1 MLVTTESPLVY
12 CVILNLDGRDV
23 LVETVETVER
33 MVYSNFRVV
42 VVDNGSRDGSQE
54 MVRSRFATVTLIENG
69 KNLGFGGGNNV
80 GLQYA
85 LEQGADWVFLL
96 NNDITVAPDLLTEL
110 MAVTPSDG
118 KIGILGPKIYYH
130 SEPEKIWYTGGNIN
144 YFTGII
150 SHRGLRE
157 EDRGQY
163 DRLEATDYITG
174 CAMLI
179 KRGILEEIGMF
190 DPVYHPIY
198 TEDADL
204 CVRVKRAGYRIVYV
218 PKARLWHKV
227 SSFSGGGLT
236 PFKTTLK
243 VEHNLIFFK
252 RYARWYH
259 WLTIPWFVGALAL
272 VFIGKELLKGN
283 FRIVSALLDGFV
295 KAMRRIV

>member
-1 MLVTTESPLVY
+1 MLVTSESLLVY

-23 LVETVETVER
+23 LVETLETVER
-33 MVYSNFRVV
+33 MAYPNFRMV
-42 VVDNGSRDGSQE
+42 VVDNGSRDGSQD
-54 MVRSRFATVTLIENG
+54 MVRSRFAAVTLIENG

-80 GLQYA
+80 ALQYA

-163 DRLEATDYITG
+163 DRVEATDYITG

-179 KRGILEEIGMF
+179 KRGVLEEIGMF

-198 TEDADL
+198 SEDADL
-204 CVRVKRAGYRIVYV
+204 CVRAKRAGYRIVYV

-236 PFKTTLK
+236 PFKTKLK

-259 WLTIPWFVGALAL
+259 WLTIPWFVGALSL

-283 FRIVSALLDGFV
+283 LRIVLALLGGVV